1 MTELAKDKTQNLAR
15 RAVACEG
22 WRWMEG
28 MSTTEGDIVVGVGDD
43 TITLRDDG
51 VMHAEHSGVL
61 PDLNDPATLG
71 CLLELVREALGLF
84 GVSTHYNFDP
94 PHMWWQVLN
103 PVEVFSC
110 ATAEME
116 LRLTEEQAKKL
127 LEAGA
132 LIAAL
137 EDTND

>member
-1 MTELAKDKTQNLAR
+1 MNDEMTELAR

-71 CLLELVREALGLF
+71 CLLGLVREVLDSADFREAVGFCF
-84 GVSTHYNFDP
+84 GIHRKGKRSMIDDP
-94 PHMWWQVLN
+94 GVA
-103 PVEVFSC
+103 VEYLV
-110 ATAEME
+110 
-116 LRLTEEQAKKL
+116 
-127 LEAGA
+127 
-132 LIAAL
+132 AAL
-137 EDTND
+137 EAADDR